1 MSNNELF
8 KTIEAQGRLITE
20 LREEN
25 EQLKWKTGNTL
36 VDLREENEKIR
47 MQFDEF
53 KMLSERLVDY
63 LEPHEEDHYEEC
75 VASDIDVSE
84 HIMNVIKEVK
94 TIIK

>member
-25 EQLKWKTGNTL
+25 EQLKWKTGNTF

-47 MQFDEF
+47 MQFDKF

>member
-1 MSNNELF
+1 MSNELF

-25 EQLKWKTGNTL
+25 EQLKWETGGTL
-36 VDLREENEKIR
+36 VDLREENELLRKE
-47 MQFDEF
+47 FNEF
-53 KMLSERLVDY
+53 KVLSERLVDY
-63 LEPHEEDHYEEC
+63 LEPQEEDHYEEC
-75 VASDIDVSE
+75 VASDIDVSD

>member
-8 KTIEAQGRLITE
+8 KTIETQGRLITE
-20 LREEN
+20 LRDKN
-25 EQLKWKTGNTL
+25 EQLKWKAGNIV

-53 KMLSERLVDY
+53 KVLSERLVEY
-63 LEPHEEDHYEEC
+63 IEPHEEEHYEEC
-75 VASDIDVSE
+75 VASDIDVSD
-84 HIMNVIKEVK
+84 HIMNVIKNLK

>member
-25 EQLKWKTGNTL
+25 EL
-36 VDLREENEKIR
+36 LRKEFN
-47 MQFDEF
+47 EF
-53 KMLSERLVDY
+53 KVLSERLVDY